1 MRQWIS
7 DSEEEMVVI
16 YCSLWVVCLLGT
28 HYRTGALKTKAKE
41 SFVLFFFFPFQMEL
55 SVCPNPEMDITEGLK
70 SYNNVKS
77 PFKNILPNTQMPVRR
92 DLMVTGKPFRA
103 KYLLL
108 LKICCVLL
116 WSTKA
121 LGILRISDASVNKH
135 LREGKHIKLVSQGI
149 YFFYLRIRPSGNR
162 TQK

>member
-1 MRQWIS
+1 
-7 DSEEEMVVI
+7 
-16 YCSLWVVCLLGT
+16 
-28 HYRTGALKTKAKE
+28 
-41 SFVLFFFFPFQMEL
+41 
-55 SVCPNPEMDITEGLK
+55 
-70 SYNNVKS
+70 
-77 PFKNILPNTQMPVRR
+77 MPVRR